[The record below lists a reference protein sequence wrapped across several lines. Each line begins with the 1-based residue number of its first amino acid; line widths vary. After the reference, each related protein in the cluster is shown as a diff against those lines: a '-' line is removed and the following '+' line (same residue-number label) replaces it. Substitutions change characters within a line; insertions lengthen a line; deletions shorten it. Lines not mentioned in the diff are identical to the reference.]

1 MQTKMDLKKS
11 ETEELIDKAWQGRLE
26 RDDAIALY
34 NIDPITLFRLADSM
48 RKRAV
53 GDYVTYVV
61 NRNINFTDICIGD
74 CAFCS
79 FRYNE
84 GYILSIDEI
93 LKKAEEA
100 VERGATEVCIQ
111 GGLLD
116 NMKLE
121 DYKMIVTSIKDRF
134 PSLHI
139 HAFSPMEVY
148 HAAKTS
154 EMDFRDVL
162 KELKK
167 AGLGSMP
174 GTAAEILVDSVRSKI
189 CPHKL
194 SSDEWE
200 DVIKEAHRCGI
211 PTTSTIM
218 YGHIE
223 SIEDRIDH
231 ILRIRRIQKETGG
244 FTEFVLLPF
253 MNKNNALGKIAGRRC
268 GIDDM
273 KTHAIS
279 RVLLYNVINNIQA
292 SWVKL
297 GLNMAQIS
305 LLFGVNDLGGT
316 LMEEKI
322 SKSSGSKVGEYLSP
336 DDIEELIL
344 KAGRIPRRR
353 DTLYLLV

>member
-1 MQTKMDLKKS
+1 MGLKKN
-11 ETEELIDKAWQGRLE
+11 EIDELIDKAWKGNLE
-26 RDDAIALY
+26 RNNVIALY
-34 NIDPITLFRLADSM
+34 NVNPIILFQLADSM
-48 RKRAV
+48 RKKVV
-53 GDYVTYVV
+53 GDYVTYVI
-61 NRNINFTDICIGD
+61 NRNINFTDICIDD

-84 GYILSIDEI
+84 GYILSIEEI
-93 LKKAEEA
+93 LAKADEA

-111 GGLLD
+111 GGLLEG
-116 NMKLE
+116 MGLE
-121 DYKMIVTSIKDRF
+121 DYKLIVTSIKDRF

-148 HAAKTS
+148 HAARTS

-189 CPHKL
+189 CPHKI
-194 SSDEWE
+194 SSDKWE
-200 DVIKEAHRCGI
+200 EIIKEAHRYGI

-231 ILRIRRIQKETGG
+231 ILRIKRIQKETGG

-253 MNKNNALGKIAGRRC
+253 MSKNNALGRIADKRS

-273 KTHAIS
+273 KMHAIS

-297 GLNMAQIS
+297 GLDMAQLS

-322 SKSSGSKVGEYLSP
+322 SKSSGSEVGEYLSP
-336 DDIEELIL
+336 EDMEKLIL

-353 DTLYLLV
+353 DTLYFMV